1 MPDITVDGS
10 ELEYERQAK
19 NRSESVF
26 EAQLVV
32 ESRTGE
38 RSVRSF
44 EVDVSARDELTAERM
59 EEALS
64 EWKADHPTLTIDQ
77 VVVEE
82 TKRCGFG
89 RRVGE
94 ADEDAIE
101 AGASN
106 DGSGQTEPLYRG
118 GGAQTVPR
126 SPVGFGDVPVER
138 GEEVTFHV
146 AGPDSSVYGTDSGTV
161 TGVKTGTEDYNI
173 IIIETDSGTKRVR
186 EDWIV
191 DDSDDGAD
199 DDTDDA
205 ETEADDDAGD
215 EEAEADDES

>member
-1 MPDITVDGS
+1 MPMITVDGS

-44 EVDVSARDELTAERM
+44 EIDVSARDDLTAERM
-59 EEALS
+59 ETALA
-64 EWKADHPTLTIDQ
+64 EWKQSHPTLTIDQ

-94 ADEDAIE
+94 ADAE
-101 AGASN
+101 GASEATAAS
-106 DGSGQTEPLYRG
+106 DDAGRTQPLYRG
-118 GGAQTVPR
+118 GGAQSVPR

-146 AGPDSSVYGTDSGTV
+146 AGPDSSVYGTASGTV
-161 TGVKTGTEDYNI
+161 TGVKTGTEDYNVL
-173 IIIETDSGTKRVR
+173 IIETDSGTKRVR
-186 EDWIV
+186 EDWVV
-191 DDSDDGAD
+191 DESDDE
-199 DDTDDA
+199 TDDA
-205 ETEADDDAGD
+205 EADADDGDA
-215 EEAEADDES
+215 ESDES

>member
-1 MPDITVDGS
+1 MPTITVDGS

-26 EAQLVV
+26 EANVLC

-44 EVDVSARDELTAERM
+44 EIDVSTRDNLSAERV
-59 EEALS
+59 EETLTQ
-64 EWKADHPTLTIDQ
+64 WKRTHPTLTVQQ
-77 VVVEE
+77 VIVEE

-89 RRVGE
+89 QRIGA
-94 ADEDAIE
+94 ADEGGSPATD
-101 AGASN
+101 S
-106 DGSGQTEPLYRG
+106 DSGQSQPLYRG
-118 GGAQTVPR
+118 GSSQSVSR

-146 AGPDSSVYGTDSGTV
+146 AGPDSSVYGTSSGTV
-161 TGVKTGTEDYNI
+161 TGVKTGTEDYNVLI
-173 IIIETDSGTKRVR
+173 IDTDSGTKRVR

-191 DDSDDGAD
+191 DED
-199 DDTDDA
+199 
-205 ETEADDDAGD
+205 D
-215 EEAEADDES
+215 EE

>member
-1 MPDITVDGS
+1 MPTITVDGS
-10 ELEYERQAK
+10 ELTYERQAK

-44 EVDVSARDELTAERM
+44 EVDVSARDDLTAERM
-59 EEALS
+59 ETALS
-64 EWKADHPTLTIDQ
+64 EWKQSHPTLTIDQ

-89 RRVGE
+89 RRLGE
-94 ADEDAIE
+94 ADEDAVS
-101 AGASN
+101 GAAA
-106 DGSGQTEPLYRG
+106 SGNGGARSQPLYRG
-118 GGAQTVPR
+118 GAQSVPR

-146 AGPDSSVYGTDSGTV
+146 AGPDSSVYGTSSGTV

-173 IIIETDSGTKRVR
+173 LIIETDSGTKRVR

-191 DDSDDGAD
+191 DESDDDDSEEAD
-199 DDTDDA
+199 A
-205 ETEADDDAGD
+205 ADDDAD
-215 EEAEADDES
+215 EAADSDES

>member
-1 MPDITVDGS
+1 MPMITVDGS
-10 ELEYERQAK
+10 EITYERQAK

-44 EVDVSARDELTAERM
+44 EIDVSARDDLTAERM
-59 EEALS
+59 ETALA
-64 EWKADHPTLTIDQ
+64 EWKESHPTLTIDQ

-94 ADEDAIE
+94 ADAEGAADAAA
-101 AGASN
+101 AG
-106 DGSGQTEPLYRG
+106 DDSGRTQPLYRG
-118 GGAQTVPR
+118 GAQSVPR

-146 AGPDSSVYGTDSGTV
+146 AGPDSSVYGTASGTV
-161 TGVKTGTEDYNI
+161 TGVKTGTEDYNVL
-173 IIIETDSGTKRVR
+173 IIETDSGTKRVR

-191 DDSDDGAD
+191 DESDDD
-199 DDTDDA
+199 V
-205 ETEADDDAGD
+205 EADDADA
-215 EEAEADDES
+215 ADDGDVENDES

>member
-26 EAQLVV
+26 EARLVV

-64 EWKADHPTLTIDQ
+64 EWKEGHPTLTIDQ

-94 ADEDAIE
+94 ADEDAVE
-101 AGASN
+101 ASASD
-106 DGSGQTEPLYRG
+106 DGSARAQPLYRG
-118 GGAQTVPR
+118 GGAQSVPR

-173 IIIETDSGTKRVR
+173 LIIETDSGTKRVR

-191 DDSDDGAD
+191 DDSDDEEGAE
-199 DDTDDA
+199 DA
-205 ETEADDDAGD
+205 ETEADDDGGD
-215 EEAEADDES
+215 EEAEADES

>member
-1 MPDITVDGS
+1 MPTITVDGS
-10 ELEYERQAK
+10 EFEYERQAK
-19 NRSESVF
+19 NRSASVF

-44 EVDVSARDELTAERM
+44 ELDVSARDDLTAERM
-59 EEALS
+59 ETALA
-64 EWKADHPTLTIDQ
+64 EWQQSHPTLTIDQ

-89 RRVGE
+89 RRLGE
-94 ADEDAIE
+94 ADEDA
-101 AGASN
+101 AVDAAASD
-106 DGSGQTEPLYRG
+106 DGSGQTQPLYRG
-118 GGAQTVPR
+118 GGAQSVPR

-173 IIIETDSGTKRVR
+173 LIIETDSGTKRVR

-191 DDSDDGAD
+191 DDSDD
-199 DDTDDA
+199 DA
-205 ETEADDDAGD
+205 ETEADDAED
-215 EEAEADDES
+215 AEADDES

>member
-1 MPDITVDGS
+1 MPTITVDGS

-26 EAQLVV
+26 EANVLC

-44 EVDVSARDELTAERM
+44 EIDVSTRDNLSAERV
-59 EEALS
+59 EETLTQ
-64 EWKADHPTLTIDQ
+64 WKRTHPTLTVQQII
-77 VVVEE
+77 VEE

-89 RRVGE
+89 QRVGQ
-94 ADEDAIE
+94 ADGEGSPATD
-101 AGASN
+101 N
-106 DGSGQTEPLYRG
+106 DGGQSQPLYRG
-118 GGAQTVPR
+118 GSSQSVPR

-146 AGPDSSVYGTDSGTV
+146 AGPDSSVYGTSSGTV
-161 TGVKTGTEDYNI
+161 TGVKTGTEDYNVLI
-173 IIIETDSGTKRVR
+173 IDTDSGTKRVR

-191 DDSDDGAD
+191 DED
-199 DDTDDA
+199 
-205 ETEADDDAGD
+205 D
-215 EEAEADDES
+215 EE

>member
-1 MPDITVDGS
+1 MPTITVDGS
-10 ELEYERQAK
+10 EIEYERQAK

-44 EVDVSARDELTAERM
+44 EVDVSARDDLTAERM
-59 EEALS
+59 ETALA
-64 EWKADHPTLTIDQ
+64 EWKESHPTLTIDQ

-89 RRVGE
+89 RRLGE
-94 ADEDAIE
+94 ADGE
-101 AGASN
+101 AVSEAAAAGDSGAQS
-106 DGSGQTEPLYRG
+106 QPLYRG
-118 GGAQTVPR
+118 GAQSVPR

-138 GEEVTFHV
+138 GEDVTFHV
-146 AGPDSSVYGTDSGTV
+146 AGPDSSVYGTSSGTV

-173 IIIETDSGTKRVR
+173 LIIETDSGTKRVR
-186 EDWIV
+186 EDWV
-191 DDSDDGAD
+191 VDESDDDSEEADAADGD
-199 DDTDDA
+199 DD
-205 ETEADDDAGD
+205 EA
-215 EEAEADDES
+215 ADSDES

>member
-1 MPDITVDGS
+1 MITVDGS

-44 EVDVSARDELTAERM
+44 EVDVSARDDLTAERM
-59 EEALS
+59 ETALA
-64 EWKADHPTLTIDQ
+64 EWKESHPTLTIDQ

-94 ADEDAIE
+94 ADAEGGPDAT
-101 AGASN
+101 AAS
-106 DGSGQTEPLYRG
+106 DDSGRTQPLYRG
-118 GGAQTVPR
+118 GAQSVPR

-146 AGPDSSVYGTDSGTV
+146 AGPDSSVYGTSSGTV
-161 TGVKTGTEDYNI
+161 TGVKTGTEDYNVL
-173 IIIETDSGTKRVR
+173 IIETDSGTKRVR

-191 DDSDDGAD
+191 DESDDGGEEADAAD
-199 DDTDDA
+199 DG
-205 ETEADDDAGD
+205 GD
-215 EEAEADDES
+215 ESDDS